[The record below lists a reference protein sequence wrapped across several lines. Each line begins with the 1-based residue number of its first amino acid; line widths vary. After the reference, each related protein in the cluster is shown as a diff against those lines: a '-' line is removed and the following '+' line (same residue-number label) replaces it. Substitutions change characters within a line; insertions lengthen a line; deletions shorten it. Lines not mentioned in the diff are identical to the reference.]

1 VSDTTGELDVEVATW
16 LVGEE
21 GRAAVTRTVAG
32 LSGGGETL
40 QVVSRLRRA
49 GLDQPRAAA
58 VIGAAEARLR
68 ARRRWPDADELLFTR
83 AGLEQ
88 ASDPDVSAWRAG
100 RFGGVGTLE
109 DRAAG
114 CGGDTLALAAT
125 GSEVTALDLDAG
137 RLVLLRHNA
146 AVRGLEV
153 RTVVADALV
162 EPPPTRGPVHCDPG
176 RRVGE
181 RRVRRLAEHQPSVP
195 ALARHLAGVAAG
207 PGLAVVLGPAVAPDD
222 PELPDDAELEFVQLG
237 RHLVESV
244 AWTGA
249 LRRPGARRTATVLP
263 APSPGG
269 APAAS
274 PVTRSRAARSPR
286 LPVGPVG
293 DLLVEVAPAA
303 VRARV
308 HDELGAEI
316 GARRLATRRALL
328 TVDLDPGASPWW
340 QVRAVEAVLP
350 AGARPIRRWLRGRDE
365 QPVEVVLHG
374 VDLDPAAFRR
384 ELGDPPSGPGGR
396 RIELVRGDEGAF
408 AVVTTTARGRTV
420 T

>member
-1 VSDTTGELDVEVATW
+1 VSETPGDLDVEVATW

-21 GRAAVTRTVAG
+21 GRDAVTRTAEA
-32 LSGGGETL
+32 LSGGDDTL

-49 GLDQPRAAA
+49 GLDQGRAAA
-58 VIGAAEARLR
+58 VVGAAEARRR
-68 ARRRWPDADELLFTR
+68 ARRRWPDADDLLFTR

-100 RFGGVGTLE
+100 RFTDVRAVE

-146 AVRGLEV
+146 ATRGFDVRA
-153 RTVVADALV
+153 VVADALV
-162 EPPPTRGPVHCDPG
+162 EPPPSRGPVHCDPA
-176 RRVGE
+176 RRTGE
-181 RRVRRLAEHQPSVP
+181 RRIRRLADHQPSVP
-195 ALARHLAGVAAG
+195 ALVRHLAGVAAG
-207 PGLAVVLGPAVAPDD
+207 PGLAVVLGPAVD
-222 PELPDDAELEFVQLG
+222 PEDPDLPEDTEVEFVQLG
-237 RHLVESV
+237 RHLVEAV

-269 APAAS
+269 ATGT
-274 PVTRSRAARSPR
+274 PVTRSRDTRPPR
-286 LPVGPVG
+286 LPTGPVG
-293 DLLVEVAPAA
+293 ELLVEVAPAA
-303 VRARV
+303 VRARL

-316 GARRLATRRALL
+316 GARRLAARRALL
-328 TVDLDPGASPWW
+328 TVDRDPGASPWW

-365 QPVEVVLHG
+365 RPVEVVLHG
-374 VDLDPAAFRR
+374 VDLDPAVFRR
-384 ELGDPPSGPGGR
+384 ELGDPPSGPDGR
-396 RIELVRGDEGAF
+396 RIEVVRGDEGAF
-408 AVVTTTARGRTV
+408 AVVTTTRGGR
-420 T
+420 